1 MLKFSLNPL
10 NLTIG
15 SRRVHYAWVIVGVA
29 SVMLVTSS
37 SIRFAFGLLVP
48 YFNDPAGP
56 FGWSYS
62 AITFAITLQWVL
74 SGLLGPLAGW
84 LGDRHGVRKVMVVG
98 TLLFIAGM
106 MLTGTMTQIWQFWL
120 YFGIILAGTM
130 AAFQTSL
137 IAGVTLW
144 FKKHLGEAMGTLQGF
159 QGLGTALAIVL
170 VYVLFSQLG
179 LKWTFWLP
187 GIAGGA
193 ILFLMIRQYHNEPS
207 DLGLRPVGADVSEPI
222 RQLQNNSVAKVRA
235 RVFIKQ
241 AQRTGAFWN
250 LVGIHFW
257 GCAAHNIILIFL
269 FAMATSRG
277 VSDAHSVG
285 IFITVYVVSVISR
298 FVVPVLAD
306 RLGSKLAMGVCF
318 ALQTFPVLMLLAAND
333 PWMFYVFSVLYAVG
347 LGGEMTAFPV
357 INRQYFGNA
366 PPGTAYGWQNL
377 GGGVGMALGPLL
389 GGILWDVT
397 GEYTAAVVLSFF
409 LSLVGVV
416 SIVVLPNTS
425 HHLLPQWEESLPPE
439 ARTAA

>member
-15 SRRVHYAWVIVGVA
+15 TRRVHYAWVIVGVA
-29 SVMLVTSS
+29 SVMLMTSS

-48 YFNDPAGP
+48 YFNDPDGP

-98 TLLFIAGM
+98 TFLFIAGM

-144 FKKHLGEAMGTLQGF
+144 FKKNLGEAMGTLQGF

-193 ILFLMIRQYHNEPS
+193 IPFPDDTAISQRTLR
-207 DLGLRPVGADVSEPI
+207 LGLE
-222 RQLQNNSVAKVRA
+222 
-235 RVFIKQ
+235 
-241 AQRTGAFWN
+241 TC
-250 LVGIHFW
+250 W
-257 GCAAHNIILIFL
+257 GRC
-269 FAMATSRG
+269 
-277 VSDAHSVG
+277 
-285 IFITVYVVSVISR
+285 
-298 FVVPVLAD
+298 
-306 RLGSKLAMGVCF
+306 
-318 ALQTFPVLMLLAAND
+318 
-333 PWMFYVFSVLYAVG
+333 
-347 LGGEMTAFPV
+347 
-357 INRQYFGNA
+357 
-366 PPGTAYGWQNL
+366 
-377 GGGVGMALGPLL
+377 
-389 GGILWDVT
+389 
-397 GEYTAAVVLSFF
+397 
-409 LSLVGVV
+409 
-416 SIVVLPNTS
+416 
-425 HHLLPQWEESLPPE
+425 
-439 ARTAA
+439 